1 VISVAAKRFA
11 IIGLGRF
18 GYTVASQLARSG
30 ADVIAVDSDQS
41 IINEVSNQVS
51 VAVCMNS
58 VDKEGLTTHGVDK
71 VDAAVVAIGQNF
83 EANLLTTAILKDMGI
98 EKVIARA
105 STDVQ
110 KRILERIGADQV
122 IFPEDA
128 IGMRVAQSLISSR
141 IVDITSLFEGLSVA
155 QVVVPKELVGK
166 RIGEI
171 KFRQKYKC
179 NIVVIKRKSLHA
191 DLKGEPSWYNVLPE
205 PEDEIQLS
213 DILVVVGAEKDIEKL
228 ASSL

>member
-1 VISVAAKRFA
+1 MPVPAKRFA
-11 IIGLGRF
+11 VIGLGRF
-18 GYTVASQLARSG
+18 GYTVATYLAKSG
-30 ADVIAVDSDQS
+30 AEVIAVDSEQS
-41 IINEVSNQVS
+41 IINEVSKLVS

-58 VDKEGLTTHGVDK
+58 VDKEGLIAHGVDK

-83 EANLLTTAILKDMGI
+83 EANLLTTAILKDIGV
-98 EKVIARA
+98 EKVVARA

-110 KRILERIGADQV
+110 KSILERIGADQV

-141 IVDITSLFEGLSVA
+141 IVEITALFEGLSVA
-155 QVVVPKELVGK
+155 QVVVPKELAGK
-166 RIGEI
+166 KIGEI

-179 NIVVIKRKSLHA
+179 NIVLIKRKTDRSG
-191 DLKGEPSWYNVLPE
+191 LKGEASWYNVLPE
-205 PEDEIQLS
+205 PDDEIRLS
-213 DILVVVGAEKDIEKL
+213 DTLVIVGTEKDIERF

>member
-1 VISVAAKRFA
+1 MAAKRFA
-11 IIGLGRF
+11 VIGLGRF
-18 GYTVASQLARSG
+18 GYTVAMQLAKSG
-30 ADVIAVDSDQS
+30 ADVIAVDSDQN

-51 VAVCMNS
+51 VALCMNS
-58 VDKEGLTTHGVDK
+58 VDKEGLLAHGVDK

-105 STDVQ
+105 SNDVQ

-141 IVDITSLFEGLSVA
+141 ILDITSLFEGLSVA

-179 NIVVIKRKSLHA
+179 NIVVIKRKS
-191 DLKGEPSWYNVLPE
+191 DQSDIKGESSWYNVLPE
-205 PEDEIQLS
+205 PDDEIRLS
-213 DILVVVGAEKDIEKL
+213 DIMVVVGAEKDIEKL